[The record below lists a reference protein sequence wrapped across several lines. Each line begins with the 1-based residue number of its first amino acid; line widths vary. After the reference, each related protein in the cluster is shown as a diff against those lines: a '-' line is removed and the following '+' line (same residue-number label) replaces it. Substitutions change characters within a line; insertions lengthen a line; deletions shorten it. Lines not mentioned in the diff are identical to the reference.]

1 MAEPTNSQLA
11 SQITTLLQKWN
22 AREAEFRD
30 WLAGLANGGPNGD
43 GKFPLTDA
51 SGRTELVLS
60 PNALADA
67 VSGPAALSLSA
78 RLLSEAARDTTLGY
92 SNSAEADDAG
102 SEERGVGKEW
112 GRTGRTRR
120 STSHIKKK

>member
-78 RLLSEAARDTTLGY
+78 RLLSEAARDPTLGY
-92 SNSAEADDAG
+92 RNSAEADDAARTSVVSGRRG
-102 SEERGVGKEW
+102 SG
-112 GRTGRTRR
+112 
-120 STSHIKKK
+120 

>member
-78 RLLSEAARDTTLGY
+78 RLLSEAARDTTDRKSTRL
-92 SNSAEADDAG
+92 NS
-102 SEERGVGKEW
+102 
-112 GRTGRTRR
+112 
-120 STSHIKKK
+120 SH

>member
-92 SNSAEADDAG
+92 RDRKSTRLNS
-102 SEERGVGKEW
+102 
-112 GRTGRTRR
+112 
-120 STSHIKKK
+120 SH

>member
-67 VSGPAALSLSA
+67 VSGPAALSLLA
-78 RLLSEAARDTTLGY
+78 RLLSEAARDTKLGY
-92 SNSAEADDAG
+92 RHSAEDDAAFPNA
-102 SEERGVGKEW
+102 SQLASIHHRH
-112 GRTGRTRR
+112 TGRAHVRT
-120 STSHIKKK
+120 

>member
-30 WLAGLANGGPNGD
+30 WLAWLANGGPNGD
-43 GKFPLTDA
+43 GKFLLTDA

-67 VSGPAALSLSA
+67 VLGPAALSLSA
-78 RLLSEAARDTTLGY
+78 CLLSEAARDTTLGY
-92 SNSAEADDAG
+92 SNIAEADAAFEKA
-102 SEERGVGKEW
+102 SKLA
-112 GRTGRTRR
+112 
-120 STSHIKKK
+120 SIKQEGH

>member
-67 VSGPAALSLSA
+67 VSGPAALSPSARPLSA
-78 RLLSEAARDTTLGY
+78 AARDTTLGY
-92 SNSAEADDAG
+92 RNSAERL
-102 SEERGVGKEW
+102 EERRLGKECA
-112 GRTGRTRR
+112 RTFGFRWAP
-120 STSHIKKK
+120 

>member
-67 VSGPAALSLSA
+67 V
-78 RLLSEAARDTTLGY
+78 R
-92 SNSAEADDAG
+92 
-102 SEERGVGKEW
+102 SEEH
-112 GRTGRTRR
+112 
-120 STSHIKKK
+120 TSELQSLMRISYAVFCLKKKNINMENNETQVCSITWTLYMSRQLYI